1 MRSRCLANTISL
13 AHLPRQAAIVDLE
26 LLRDL
31 APEESNVVFHLA
43 RAYRLMGNETK
54 SAQLLAVA
62 RDISPKSLNKIQRLI
77 DTAREEPDSH
87 MEEG

>member
-1 MRSRCLANTISL
+1 MTLILVCQT
-13 AHLPRQAAIVDLE
+13 AIAELE

-43 RAYRLMGNETK
+43 RAYRLVGNEMK

-62 RDISPKSLNKIQRLI
+62 RDISPKSLSKIQRLI
-77 DTAREEPDSH
+77 DTVKDEEDSQ